1 MTMDSLRVIIAG
13 GRDFTNVNV
22 MADTLNHLQ
31 EVGVLNIEKLTLIC
45 GMAQGADIT
54 AYTLFQ
60 GAGLP
65 IKVYPA
71 KWKDLEVPNAVI
83 KYNHNGAYN
92 ALAGYARNIEMA
104 RNADML
110 IAFWDG
116 SSLGTKHMITTAR
129 EHNLKVLVFNYEGNP
144 I

>member
-1 MTMDSLRVIIAG
+1 MNYLRVIIAG
-13 GRDFTNVNV
+13 GRDFTNASV
-22 MADTLNHLQ
+22 MAT
-31 EVGVLNIEKLTLIC
+31 VLNNLQDVDHAIEIEKLTLIC

-54 AYTLFQ
+54 AYNLFK

-65 IKVYPA
+65 IEEYPA

-83 KYNHNGAYN
+83 KYNRNGAYN

-104 RNADML
+104 QNADML

-116 SSLGTKHMITTAR
+116 SSSGTKHMITTAR
-129 EHNLKVLVFNYEGNP
+129 KHNLNVLVFNYEGTP
-144 I
+144 L